1 MQSIFFV
8 FASALVLADPAINS
22 ECWTLSTADT
32 EIRVSVSDHGPT
44 ISRLAG
50 TQEEHNWTATPISVP
65 LMDKVWIED
74 RQIPLAWSFQQGRM
88 DEESGCL
95 TLTFAHRDPKLLLR
109 SIWRAREG
117 RGPVEHWVQIENASP
132 RRVTVS
138 HQDSLC
144 LSALSPGGSAGLWW
158 VKRGGGNAM
167 TQGGTFTTP
176 LTAELDLVLPTS
188 PINGVDPVPW
198 LAVQVGKTRGLYV
211 GWEFS
216 SVGRI
221 HARAKNG
228 DTTLAIG
235 VGNRPEFKTDVESG
249 ETFLVPPAFVGC
261 YTGDVDDGSYCLHRF
276 FLEKLRP
283 PMPEGC
289 PDPILAYNFIMDFDG
304 PPFKPKEA
312 DVLRAAKLA
321 AELGFEVFVP
331 DAMWFPQ
338 PGDWRWDPARFPRGV
353 PPIEEFVH
361 DRGLRMGLW
370 CAWTNGGLSEH
381 ADALSVRRHADWFN
395 GDFAP
400 DWRPSAF
407 IGGRLCLASAA
418 ARRWSAETTQRIVA
432 QQKLDYFKHDID
444 PLVES
449 CDKETHRHGYSVDV
463 SYWATI
469 HYYEIQESLRASFPN
484 LILENCSGGGRIKDF
499 GAMQRAHYI
508 VSTDTLSNLP
518 NRQSIY
524 DSSFAMPPLVL
535 QCYTLED
542 YYAFARGKGD
552 GPGPFLWRSAMMG
565 AWQIDPVN
573 TRKWTAEAFASVKR
587 ATDIYKRWIRP
598 ILHDA
603 KVHHVLP
610 RPDGKIWDGMFY
622 WSPSLNKGTLYV
634 FRPDSAE
641 RTQTVRLKGL
651 EAGARYRLWCEDGS
665 IETSIVDGREL
676 TEEGLAITLPNR
688 YSSDLIFIQDASLDE
703 PEGLRSP
710 GEFRLRPARVD
721 AGHFSVSAE
730 LRWDP
735 SDHARS
741 YRVLVAGDGG
751 FQDVLH
757 ESVVVLPSLS
767 VPDLPRETQFFWTV
781 EAISHGGK
789 RINAGGPESFVTPAV
804 KRLVGIRFASDM
816 KCLEATVGA
825 GNPLRRDRN
834 YYGAAITIDGREYPK
849 GLWTH
854 SFNDGRPA
862 DVVFDVSETNFAH
875 FKADAGLDDS
885 GGGSV
890 QFQVLVDGKL
900 RAETPVMRP
909 RQVHRLWVEVSGAE
923 RITLRVLNGGD
934 GYSADHAVWGLAR
947 FVEAGA
953 HDPLD
958 RSE

>member
-8 FASALVLADPAINS
+8 FGSALVLADAGISS

-32 EIRVSVSDHGPT
+32 EIRVSASDHGPT

-50 TQEEHNWTATPISVP
+50 TQEKHNWTATPISVP

-74 RQIPLAWSFQQGRM
+74 RQIPLAWSFQQGSM
-88 DEESGCL
+88 DEESGRL
-95 TLTFAHRDPKLLLR
+95 TLTFANRDPKLLLR
-109 SIWRAREG
+109 SIWRARDG
-117 RGPVEHWVQIENASP
+117 HGPVEHWMEIENTST

-144 LSALSPGGSAGLWW
+144 LPTIHPGGSAALWW
-158 VKRGGGNAM
+158 VKRGGVSAT

-188 PINGVDPVPW
+188 CNDGASPVPW
-198 LAVQVGKTRGLYV
+198 LAVQVGRKRGLYV

-216 SVGRI
+216 GVGRI
-221 HARAKNG
+221 HAQAKNG
-228 DTTLAIG
+228 DATLAVD

-261 YTGDVDDGSYCLHRF
+261 YTGDVDDGSYCLHQF

-289 PDPILAYNFIMDFDG
+289 PDPILVYNFYMDYDG
-304 PPFKPKEA
+304 PPCKPKEA
-312 DVLRAAKLA
+312 DVLLA
-321 AELGFEVFVP
+321 ARKAVELGFDVFMQ
-331 DAMWFPQ
+331 DAGWFPQ
-338 PGDWRWDPARFPRGV
+338 VGDWRWDPLRFPNGFR
-353 PPIEEFVH
+353 PIEQFVH
-361 DRGLRMGLW
+361 DSGLRMGLW

-381 ADALSVRRHADWFN
+381 LDALNCHRHADWFN
-395 GDFAP
+395 TDFAP
-400 DWRPSAF
+400 DWQPSLF
-407 IGGRLCLASAA
+407 TGGRLCLASAA
-418 ARRWSAETTQRIVA
+418 AQRWTTKTTQQIVA
-432 QQKLDYFKHDID
+432 KQKLDYFKHDIGPIID
-444 PLVES
+444 V
-449 CDKETHRHGYSVDV
+449 CGKKTHRHRYGVDV

-469 HYYEIQESLRASFPN
+469 RYYEVQEALRAAFPN
-484 LILENCSGGGRIKDF
+484 LILENCSAGGHIKDY
-499 GAMQRAHYI
+499 GAMRRAHYI
-508 VSTDTLSNLP
+508 VGNDHLSNLP
-518 NRQSIY
+518 DRQSIY
-524 DSSFAMPPLVL
+524 DSSFAMPPLVI
-535 QCYTLED
+535 QCYTMD
-542 YYAFARGKGD
+542 NIYVAKGKGD
-552 GPGPFLWRSAMMG
+552 DPGPFLWRSAMMG
-565 AWQIDPVN
+565 AWQIIPVYARN
-573 TRKWTAEAFASVKR
+573 WTPEMLASVKR

-603 KVHHVLP
+603 KVHHILP
-610 RPDGKIWDGMFY
+610 RPDGEIWDGMFY
-622 WSPSLNKGTLYV
+622 WSPSLDKGTLYI

-676 TEEGLAITLPNR
+676 TKEGLAITLPNR

-703 PEGLRSP
+703 PEGFWSP

-757 ESVVVLPSLS
+757 ESVVIRPSFS
-767 VPDLPRETQFFWTV
+767 VPDLPRETQLFWKV
-781 EAISHGGK
+781 EAISYGGK
-789 RINAGGPESFVTPAV
+789 RINDGGPESFVTPAV

-862 DVVFDVSETNFAH
+862 DVVFDISETNFAH

-890 QFQVLVDGKL
+890 QFQVLVDGTL

-947 FVEAGA
+947 FVETGA
-953 HDPLD
+953 DDPLD